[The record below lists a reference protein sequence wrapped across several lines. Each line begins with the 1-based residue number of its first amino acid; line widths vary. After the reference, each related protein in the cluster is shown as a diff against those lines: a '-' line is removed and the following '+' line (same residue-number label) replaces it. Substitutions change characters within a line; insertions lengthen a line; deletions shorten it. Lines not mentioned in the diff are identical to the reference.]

1 MAETEF
7 FPQRPS
13 ITPTIYAY
21 KLDGVDSHK
30 GYIKVGY
37 TERDAATRIKEQL
50 HLSNPPCA
58 RTAHA
63 LPTTKSTQFCA
74 GTASVSLTQAAT
86 ATSGSTVL

>member
-30 GYIKVGY
+30 GYIKVGS
-37 TERDAATRIKEQL
+37 TRAA
-50 HLSNPPCA
+50 
-58 RTAHA
+58 
-63 LPTTKSTQFCA
+63 
-74 GTASVSLTQAAT
+74 
-86 ATSGSTVL
+86 